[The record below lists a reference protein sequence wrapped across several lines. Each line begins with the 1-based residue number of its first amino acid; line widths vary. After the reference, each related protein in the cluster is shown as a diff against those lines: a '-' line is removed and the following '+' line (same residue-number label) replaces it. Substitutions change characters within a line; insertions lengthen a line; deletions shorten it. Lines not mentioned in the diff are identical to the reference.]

1 MKKTLVSL
9 FVLALLAGAGFA
21 AQRAGWVEPVMSAV
35 TGKLRE
41 AAPQA
46 APEKRQ
52 ARTATASPVEVAAA
66 AAKTLSDDITAVGS
80 LLSDESVQI
89 AAETNGRVA
98 EIAFTEGQSV
108 AAGAVLIR
116 LDDKLIAAQLE
127 DAKAR
132 LTLAQSTYDRA
143 ATLRKSG
150 TASQTTLDTAQSEL
164 LVQQAAY
171 DLISTQHEKLSI
183 RAPFPGELG
192 FRSISLGAYVTAG
205 TPLVNLEKIDQLKV
219 NFSVP
224 EIYLTKLS
232 VGQRI
237 EIVADA
243 LPGTRFEGTI
253 YAIDPA
259 VDVNGRAIRV
269 KATLANQDGKL
280 RPGLLARI
288 TVKGAPR
295 TAVTIPESALVPRGN
310 DILVYTALNGK
321 ARETKV
327 VVGRRE
333 SGFVEILD
341 GIEAGQ
347 QVVTAGQSRLRDG
360 ADVEIVTARTTAA
373 MEG

>member
-9 FVLALLAGAGFA
+9 FVLALLAGAGYT
-21 AQRAGWVEPVMSAV
+21 AQRYGWLEPVLSAA

-52 ARTATASPVEVAAA
+52 ARPANASPVEVVAA

-116 LDDKLIAAQLE
+116 LDDKLIAAQVE

-183 RAPFPGELG
+183 RAPFPGQLG

-224 EIYLTKLS
+224 EFYLTKL
-232 VGQRI
+232 VAGQKI
-237 EIVADA
+237 DIVADA
-243 LPGTRFEGTI
+243 LPGARFEGTI

-259 VDVNGRAIRV
+259 IDVNGRAVRV

-288 TVKGAPR
+288 TVKGQPR
-295 TAVTIPESALVPRGN
+295 TAVTIPESALVSRGE
-310 DILVYTALNGK
+310 DFLVFKADKGK
-321 ARETKV
+321 AKETKV
-327 VVGRRE
+327 LAGRRE
-333 SGFVEILD
+333 NGFVEILD
-341 GIEAGQ
+341 GVEIGQ
-347 QVVTAGQSRLRDG
+347 QVVVAGQSRLRDG
-360 ADVEIVTARTTAA
+360 SDVEIVSPASAA
-373 MEG
+373 VEG

>member
-9 FVLALLAGAGFA
+9 FVLALLAGAGYT
-21 AQRAGWVEPVMSAV
+21 AQRAGWVEPIVSAA
-35 TGKLRE
+35 TGKLKS
-41 AAPQA
+41 AAPQPA
-46 APEKRQ
+46 AEKRQ
-52 ARTATASPVEVAAA
+52 ARPANASPVEVVAA

-108 AAGAVLIR
+108 AAGAVLIK

-171 DLISTQHEKLSI
+171 DLISTQQEKLSI
-183 RAPFPGELG
+183 KAPFPGELG

-224 EIYLTKLS
+224 EFYLSKLAA
-232 VGQRI
+232 GQKI
-237 EIVADA
+237 DITADA
-243 LPGTRFEGTI
+243 LPGVRFEGTI

-259 VDVNGRAIRV
+259 IDVNGRAVRV

-288 TVKGAPR
+288 TVKGQPR
-295 TAVTIPESALVPRGN
+295 TAVTIPESALVSRGE
-310 DILVYTALNGK
+310 DFLVFKTDNGK
-321 ARETKV
+321 AKETKV
-327 VVGRRE
+327 LAGRRE
-333 SGFVEILD
+333 NGFVEILD
-341 GIEAGQ
+341 GIEVGQ
-347 QVVTAGQSRLRDG
+347 QVVIAGQSRLRDG
-360 ADVEIVTARTTAA
+360 SDVEIVPPATAA
-373 MEG
+373 VEG

>member
-9 FVLALLAGAGFA
+9 FVLALLAGAGYT
-21 AQRAGWVEPVMSAV
+21 AQRYGWVEPLLSAA

-41 AAPQA
+41 AAPEA

-52 ARTATASPVEVAAA
+52 ARPANASPVEVVAA

-143 ATLRKSG
+143 ATLRKTG

-224 EIYLTKLS
+224 EFYLTKLS
-232 VGQRI
+232 GGQKI
-237 EIVADA
+237 DITADA
-243 LPGTRFEGTI
+243 LPGVRFEGTI

-259 VDVNGRAIRV
+259 IDVNGRAVRV

-288 TVKGAPR
+288 TVKGQPR
-295 TAVTIPESALVPRGN
+295 TAVTIPESALVSRGE
-310 DILVYTALNGK
+310 DFLVFKADKGK
-321 ARETKV
+321 AKETKV
-327 VVGRRE
+327 LAGRRE
-333 SGFVEILD
+333 NGFVEILD
-341 GIEAGQ
+341 GVEIGQ
-347 QVVTAGQSRLRDG
+347 QVVIAGQSRLRDG
-360 ADVEIVTARTTAA
+360 SDVEIVSPTTAA
-373 MEG
+373 VEG

>member
-9 FVLALLAGAGFA
+9 FVLALLAGAGYT
-21 AQRAGWVEPVMSAV
+21 AQRAGWVEPIVSAA
-35 TGKLRE
+35 TGKLKA
-41 AAPQA
+41 AAPQPA
-46 APEKRQ
+46 AEKRQ
-52 ARTATASPVEVAAA
+52 ARPANASPVEVVAA

-108 AAGAVLIR
+108 AAGAVLIK

-171 DLISTQHEKLSI
+171 DLISTQQEKLSI
-183 RAPFPGELG
+183 KAPFPGELG

-224 EIYLTKLS
+224 EFYLSKLAA
-232 VGQRI
+232 GQKI
-237 EIVADA
+237 DITADA
-243 LPGTRFEGTI
+243 LPGVRFEGTI

-259 VDVNGRAIRV
+259 IDVNGRAVRV

-288 TVKGAPR
+288 TVKGQPR
-295 TAVTIPESALVPRGN
+295 TAVTIPESALVSRGE
-310 DILVYTALNGK
+310 DFLVFKTDNGK
-321 ARETKV
+321 AKETKV
-327 VVGRRE
+327 LAGRRE
-333 SGFVEILD
+333 NGFVEILD
-341 GIEAGQ
+341 GIEVGQ
-347 QVVTAGQSRLRDG
+347 QVVIAGQSRLRDG
-360 ADVEIVTARTTAA
+360 SDVEIVPPATAA
-373 MEG
+373 VEG